1 MVDPAPDV
9 VSILHCLDDI
19 EFRIVDLSLYYEDAL
34 RYYMKTRDG
43 FGLDPLGHV
52 MLPNTGWSEF

>member
-1 MVDPAPDV
+1 MNVDADYKF
-9 VSILHCLDDI
+9 ILNWFDDI

-34 RYYMKTRDG
+34 RQYMKTRDG

-52 MLPNTGWSEF
+52 ALPNIGWKDL